1 MHLIQKTQFLLKLT
15 AYLAQS
21 KKPVAYIA
29 GKVTGLPVEVY
40 KAKFAKSKAKLEEF
54 YLVLN
59 PCDFISPDTPWEEA
73 MLMSMI
79 LLSVSDTIC
88 LQPDWHDSRGA
99 KAEWTNAVL
108 FNLKFIYE

>member
-1 MHLIQKTQFLLKLT
+1 MQLNQKTQFLLKLT
-15 AYLAQS
+15 AYLAAS
-21 KKPVAYIA
+21 KKPVVYIA

-40 KAKFAKSKAKLEEF
+40 TAKFAQSRWKLQEH
-54 YLVLN
+54 YHVLN
-59 PCDFISPDTPWEEA
+59 PVDFISPDTPWEEA

-88 LQPDWHDSRGA
+88 LQPDWQDSRGA
-99 KAEWTNAVL
+99 KAEWANAVM